1 MPEKSI
7 ESLFFSKAP
16 VVLVDNDV
24 KLCLKRDQIL
34 LTLGFTSEVIN
45 YTCKSC
51 GNARDDR

>member
-1 MPEKSI
+1 M
-7 ESLFFSKAP
+7 
-16 VVLVDNDV
+16 LVDNDV

-34 LTLGFTSEVIN
+34 LTLVFTSEVIN